1 MLESLGKLKEE
12 RSQISTFLTQEGREA
27 SAVPT
32 IYDGSPRLRR
42 SALEVIVAVSW
53 PLNSVSGFFDWTV
66 NEIDT
71 LWMLAVTTGNVM
83 AVDEF

>member
-53 PLNSVSGFFDWTV
+53 PPNSVSGFRDLTV
-66 NEIDT
+66 TLIST
-71 LWMLAVTTGNVM
+71 LWTEAATTGDM